1 MRPVTPSWK
10 PCNTTEV
17 VTEGSRRAVPTHPTP
32 PPPGKARCRGPAS
45 RGRLRSGAVAIRQ
58 RSAAAGPRPEP
69 IRCGEPRNPR
79 WTGVAAHRIN
89 MDPDQ
94 DQPGE
99 QPNPRTSAP
108 STRGDWPG
116 TNPNVETTNTVSKR
130 TIASPGPA
138 GQSATFQDP
147 FQIDGEGH
155 EQQSGERGRG
165 TGLRNKQA
173 FPFGGRIGGHQLR
186 PLDSMKPLAGAGM
199 RRTLP
204 EGGRA
209 SEEPNRIDDV
219 GQDQHHAGDQDHATH
234 DVGDRQ

>member
-58 RSAAAGPRPEP
+58 RSAAARPRPEP
-69 IRCGEPRNPR
+69 IRCGEPRNPAMAR
-79 WTGVAAHRIN
+79 RGGAPHQHGSRSGSARGAAQS
-89 MDPDQ
+89 Q
-94 DQPGE
+94 DLSAEHPRRLAGHQPE
-99 QPNPRTSAP
+99 
-108 STRGDWPG
+108 RGDDQHCQQ
-116 TNPNVETTNTVSKR
+116 KDDCL
-130 TIASPGPA
+130 PGPA